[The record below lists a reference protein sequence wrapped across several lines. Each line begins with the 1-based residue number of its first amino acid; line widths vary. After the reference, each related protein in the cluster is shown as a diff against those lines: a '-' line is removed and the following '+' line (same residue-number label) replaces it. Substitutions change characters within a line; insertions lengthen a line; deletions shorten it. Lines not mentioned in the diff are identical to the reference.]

1 MENLGLCE
9 AKRPQRN
16 EVRTEHVMA
25 VYLDYNAS
33 APIDERVL
41 ERMIE
46 VYRFHYGNADSRT
59 HIFGTEAKEIVSEAR
74 RTIANIL
81 SVDSTDVFFTSGATE
96 SNNMAIL
103 GLLDHALESGRNH
116 FITTSIE
123 HKSVLEAMK
132 YLQKKGCVVDFVSPD
147 TSGRIKPE
155 QILSLV
161 TEKTLLVSM
170 MHVNS
175 ETGIIQPIEEVG
187 EVLSKTKTYFHIDA
201 TQGFGKLNESLRRT
215 KYNML
220 SITAHKLGGP
230 QGIGAFVLRRDRTYR
245 RPPVKQLMYGGQQER
260 GYRPGTTPVAL
271 VAGFALAA
279 ELCDKEASQHMEA
292 CRKIKNDF
300 LSAIEGLKYS
310 LNGDQAYC
318 LPTTVNISF
327 HGVDAEGIFLAL
339 KNDYAFSNGSA
350 CNSGSHAPS
359 YALTAMGLNENRISE
374 AVRISWVHNT
384 QADFT
389 PLTIYVRSISE

>member
-1 MENLGLCE
+1 
-9 AKRPQRN
+9 
-16 EVRTEHVMA
+16 MA

-33 APIDERVL
+33 SPVDERVL

-46 VYRFHYGNADSRT
+46 VYRSHYGNADSRT
-59 HIFGTEAKEIVSEAR
+59 HIFGTEAKEIVTTSRKA
-74 RTIANIL
+74 IADIL
-81 SVDSTDVFFTSGATE
+81 GVDSTDVFFTSGSTE
-96 SNNMAIL
+96 SNNMAIV
-103 GLLDHALESGRNH
+103 GLLDYALKSGRNH

-132 YLQKKGCVVDFVSPD
+132 YLQEKGCSVDFVSPD
-147 TSGRIKPE
+147 SSGRIRPE
-155 QILSLV
+155 QILDLV

-187 EVLSKTKTYFHIDA
+187 EALSKTKTYFHIDA
-201 TQGFGKLNESLRRT
+201 TQGFGKLNQSLRKA

-230 QGIGAFVLRRDRTYR
+230 QGVGAFVLRRDKTYR

-279 ELCDKEASQHMEA
+279 EICEQESAMHAEHCQN
-292 CRKIKNDF
+292 IKNSF
-300 LSAIEGLKYS
+300 LNAISGLNYTI
-310 LNGDQAYC
+310 NGDQNYC
-318 LPTTVNISF
+318 LPSTINISF
-327 HGVDAEGIFLAL
+327 HGVDAEGIFLAI
-339 KNDYAFSNGSA
+339 KEDYAFSNGSA

-359 YALTAMGLNENRISE
+359 YVLTAMGLDENRISE
-374 AVRISWVHNT
+374 AIRVSWNYNT
-384 QADFT
+384 QVDFT
-389 PLTIYVRSISE
+389 SLIDYVKAITE